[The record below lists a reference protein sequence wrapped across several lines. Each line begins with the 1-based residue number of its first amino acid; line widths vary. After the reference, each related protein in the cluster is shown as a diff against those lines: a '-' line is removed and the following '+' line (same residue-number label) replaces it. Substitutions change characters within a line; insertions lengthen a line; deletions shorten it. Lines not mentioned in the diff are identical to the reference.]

1 METEFTLE
9 NIPGLTDL
17 WNDAVQ
23 DVIDDINKKGGTGA
37 RKVTL
42 TTTFDVFAGDVI
54 VATPKIKA
62 SFPQGEPQ
70 ESLGV
75 KCQVKDGRL
84 WIVPGKQEEM
94 FKE

>member
-1 METEFTLE
+1 MDQEFTLE

-23 DVIDDINKKGGTGA
+23 DVIDDIKKKGGTGL

-42 TTTFDVFAGDVI
+42 TTTFDIFAGGVV
-54 VATPKIKA
+54 VATPKVKA
-62 SFPQGEPQ
+62 SFPQGEAQ

-75 KCQVKDGRL
+75 QCQLRDDRL
-84 WIVPGKQEEM
+84 WIVPKKQAEM